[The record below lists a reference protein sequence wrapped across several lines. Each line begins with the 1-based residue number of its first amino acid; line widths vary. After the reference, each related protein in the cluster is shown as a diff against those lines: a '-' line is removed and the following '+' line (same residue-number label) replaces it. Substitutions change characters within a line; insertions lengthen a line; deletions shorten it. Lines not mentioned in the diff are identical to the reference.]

1 MLYTFNRLWLDHCLT
16 TGGVERFTLEPTE
29 LETGMIFEL
38 QGLTLGALSA
48 LGTEMMCTELYGY
61 HCRGLVGHL
70 VLTVSQSKMIGLN
83 TDDMS
88 YRMQFETL
96 GTAPT
101 GIVNTARVATVPL
114 ATDDDDD
121 TDESTVDVILGS
133 LPLGRRIT
141 AEPRKRK

>member
-1 MLYTFNRLWLDHCLT
+1 MLYTFSRLWLDHCLT
-16 TGGVERFTLEPTE
+16 TGSVERFTLEPIE

-38 QGLTLGALSA
+38 ALSA
-48 LGTEMMCTELYGY
+48 LSTEMKCTELYGY

-70 VLTVSQSKMIGLN
+70 VLTVSQGKMIGLN

-96 GTAPT
+96 GTAST
-101 GIVNTARVATVPL
+101 GIVNTARVSAVRL
-114 ATDDDDD
+114 ATDDVDD
-121 TDESTVDVILGS
+121 TDESTVDAILGS

-141 AEPRKRK
+141 VELRKRK

>member
-1 MLYTFNRLWLDHCLT
+1 MA
-16 TGGVERFTLEPTE
+16 TGSVERLEPTE

-70 VLTVSQSKMIGLN
+70 VLTVSQGKMIGLN
-83 TDDMS
+83 ADDMS

-96 GTAPT
+96 GAALT
-101 GIVNTARVATVPL
+101 GVVNTARVETVPL
-114 ATDDDDD
+114 AT
-121 TDESTVDVILGS
+121 
-133 LPLGRRIT
+133 
-141 AEPRKRK
+141 

>member
-1 MLYTFNRLWLDHCLT
+1 MT
-16 TGGVERFTLEPTE
+16 
-29 LETGMIFEL
+29 
-38 QGLTLGALSA
+38 
-48 LGTEMMCTELYGY
+48 CTELYGY

-70 VLTVSQSKMIGLN
+70 VLTISQGKMIGLN

-88 YRMQFETL
+88 YRMQFEAL
-96 GTAPT
+96 RTAPT

-121 TDESTVDVILGS
+121 THDSTVDVILGS

-141 AEPRKRK
+141 VELRKRK